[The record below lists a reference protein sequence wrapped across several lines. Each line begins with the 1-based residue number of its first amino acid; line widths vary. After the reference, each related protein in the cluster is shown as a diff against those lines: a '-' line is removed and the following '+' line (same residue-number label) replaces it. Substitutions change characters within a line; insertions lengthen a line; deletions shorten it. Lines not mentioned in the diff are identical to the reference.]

1 MPIEKLQRRLYLLP
15 LPSVS
20 QSDDS
25 QDRNPRRESMNV
37 EYTGRQFEITPA
49 IRKQVESGLEKIQKI
64 LGSNF
69 ESHVILSA
77 EKHRHIAEITVTV
90 RNHAPIVGL
99 AESGDMT
106 SAISSALTRIDRQA
120 VKYKTKW
127 RSKKR
132 LARKKHEQAAGR
144 EEISVTVTVG
154 ENMETA
160 VPVTVHSFPNS
171 VKFTETYIVRSP
183 DSVAL
188 KPLTLE
194 EAVKEAEFRDRE
206 VFVFRDPQGKVKVLH
221 RKKDG
226 KMELIEAP

>member
-1 MPIEKLQRRLYLLP
+1 
-15 LPSVS
+15 
-20 QSDDS
+20 
-25 QDRNPRRESMNV
+25 MNV

-49 IRKQVESGLEKIQKI
+49 IRKQVENGLEKTQKI

-69 ESHVILSA
+69 ETHVILST
-77 EKHRHIAEITVTV
+77 EKHRYIAEITVAV

-99 AESGDMT
+99 AEALDMI
-106 SAISSALTRIDRQA
+106 AAVNNALSRIDRQA

-127 RSKKR
+127 KAKKR
-132 LARKKHEQAAGR
+132 QARKKYDQQSVP
-144 EEISVTVTVG
+144 EEVAISVAVG
-154 ENMETA
+154 KSVATS
-160 VPVTVHSFPNS
+160 VPVTVHSFPTI
-171 VKFTETYIVRSP
+171 VKFTETHVVKSP
-183 DSVAL
+183 DSVSH

-206 VFVFRDPQGKVKVLH
+206 VFVFRDLEGKVKVLH